1 MCLDDK
7 ADLMSSGVALRDA
20 LAWATA
26 PTGRRPFP
34 EVGSLGG
41 QLEAAPQRKR
51 LILLIIA
58 IAAVISLTAAG
69 QVRLNAWNQP
79 FYDAIA
85 QKDLAQF
92 GFQLFVFTALVSGLL
107 ILNVTQT
114 WLHATIKVKLRE
126 SITRDLID
134 AWLQPGR
141 AFRVACAGEIG
152 INPDQRIHEDARRLT
167 ELTADLAI
175 GLFQASLLLVSFV
188 GVLWFLSTGVTFS
201 VYGSTISIP
210 GYMVWCALLYAV
222 TGSLLSWR
230 VGRPLITLN
239 AGRYAQEAQL
249 RFSLVRVS
257 EHSDAIALYRGE
269 TGEHQRLENDLDRV
283 LATMR
288 ALVGATARL
297 TWITS
302 GYGWFAIVAP
312 IVVAAPAY
320 FGGSLSFG
328 ALMMVVGAFY
338 QVQQAL
344 RWFVDNFAAIA
355 DWRATMIRVAAFRA
369 ALQAADA
376 HEETGQIAIEDHPT
390 GHLSF
395 TDFEVVFANN
405 RAKLNERQIEVAP
418 GERLLIIGKP
428 GSGKSTLFRA
438 IAGIWPWGG
447 GVLRLPPRASMMFLP
462 QHPYVPLGTLR
473 AAVVYPAGADAF
485 KTSDVCR
492 ALERTGLSYLSA
504 SLDRVERWDKELT
517 LDEQQRVALARLVLH
532 RPNWIVLDEAV
543 DVLDEDHRQIVLS
556 ILDHELAGSAVI
568 SISRHAASNG
578 FYTRIVHLE
587 REPLL
592 PSARR
597 RPCPPGKPG
606 AGVISPPPLEP
617 YPPRP
622 SAYGLDR
629 SQVSNASPR

>member
-1 MCLDDK
+1 
-7 ADLMSSGVALRDA
+7 MSSGVAVREA
-20 LAWATA
+20 LAWTPA
-26 PTGRRPFP
+26 PPGGRLLP
-34 EVGSLGG
+34 ELGG
-41 QLEAAPQRKR
+41 LGGLLKAAPQRKQ
-51 LILLIIA
+51 LILLIVA
-58 IAAVISLTAAG
+58 IASVVSITAAG

-79 FYDAIA
+79 FYDAVA
-85 QKDLAQF
+85 QRDLAQF
-92 GFQLFVFTALVSGLL
+92 GFQLAVFTALVSGLL
-107 ILNVTQT
+107 VLNVTQA
-114 WLHATIKVKLRE
+114 WLHGTMKVKLRE
-126 SITRDLID
+126 WITRELID
-134 AWLQPGR
+134 AWLQPGH
-141 AFRVACAGEIG
+141 AFRIACAGEIG

-167 ELTADLAI
+167 ELTADLGV

-188 GVLWFLSTGVTFS
+188 GVLWFLSAGVTLN
-201 VYGSTISIP
+201 VYGSTIAIP

-222 TGSLLSWR
+222 TGSWLSWR
-230 VGRPLITLN
+230 VGRPLIAFN
-239 AGRYAQEAQL
+239 ADRYAMEAQL

-269 TGEHQRLENDLDRV
+269 TDERQRLRSDLDRV

-355 DWRATMIRVAAFRA
+355 DWRATMIRVAAFRE
-369 ALQAADA
+369 ALRTVDGRD
-376 HEETGQIAIEDHPT
+376 EEVGQIAIEDHPT
-390 GHLSF
+390 GGLSF
-395 TDFEVVFANN
+395 TDLEVVFANN
-405 RAKLNERQIEVAP
+405 RAKLSERHVEVAP
-418 GERLLIIGKP
+418 GERLLIVGKP

-447 GVLRLPPRASMMFLP
+447 GVLHLPPRATMMFLP

-473 AAVVYPAGADAF
+473 AAITYPAAPGAF
-485 KTSDVCR
+485 KTSEVCR

-517 LDEQQRVALARLVLH
+517 RDEQQRVAFARLVLH
-532 RPNWIVLDEAV
+532 RPSWIVLDEAV
-543 DVLDEDHRQIVLS
+543 DFLDEEQRLIVLS
-556 ILDHELAGSAVI
+556 LLDHELAGSAVI
-568 SISRHAASNG
+568 SISRHPAING
-578 FYTRIVHLE
+578 FYTRSVQLE

-592 PSARR
+592 PSSSR
-597 RPCPPGKPG
+597 RPCPPGERSAAMLAPL
-606 AGVISPPPLEP
+606 SPES
-617 YPPRP
+617 YAQPR
-622 SAYGLDR
+622 ATHGLDR
-629 SQVSNASPR
+629 SQAANARPC